1 MRVALICDDY
11 LPDSTR
17 VSAKMMHELACELLS
32 RGYEPIVICPND
44 KASRKVIYLELDR
57 ISIYKF
63 PSGSIKD
70 VSKIKRAINESLLSF
85 NAWRHLSDIII
96 NKRIDGI
103 IYYSPSIFFGGLVNR
118 IKKIWMCESYLI
130 LRDSFPQW
138 LIDQNIIKPNS
149 IVEKYFRYFEM
160 VNYKSANHIGL
171 MSEKNHELFC
181 KKYPNISNTQVLYNW
196 TDFKNDSNISKSTL
210 TQRLSLNGK
219 VIFFYGG
226 NIGHAQDMANLMR
239 LAKGMLHIKS
249 AHFYSLA
256 KVMK

>member
-1 MRVALICDDY
+1 
-11 LPDSTR
+11 
-17 VSAKMMHELACELLS
+17 
-32 RGYEPIVICPND
+32 
-44 KASRKVIYLELDR
+44 
-57 ISIYKF
+57 
-63 PSGSIKD
+63 
-70 VSKIKRAINESLLSF
+70 
-85 NAWRHLSDIII
+85 
-96 NKRIDGI
+96 
-103 IYYSPSIFFGGLVNR
+103 
-118 IKKIWMCESYLI
+118 MCESYLI

-219 VIFFYGG
+219 VIFSTVG
-226 NIGHAQDMANLMR
+226 ILVT
-239 LAKGMLHIKS
+239 LKIWLI
-249 AHFYSLA
+249 
-256 KVMK
+256 